1 MRTRVVHTF
10 LVEPVAAIVTGYHVV
25 NLFWKSALAAGLNC
39 DTVVLSLVHN
49 WTTLCVCESCQ
60 LTILKA

>member
-1 MRTRVVHTF
+1 MGTRVVHTF

-25 NLFWKSALAAGLNC
+25 KLFWKSALAVGLNC

-49 WTTLCVCESCQ
+49 WMTLCIWESGQ
-60 LTILKA
+60 FTIVKA